1 MCFIIRQIQAYK
13 KHLLPY
19 GIYNIGKGFGG
30 MDILILKRKYNFP
43 SIALRVESQRYFEI
57 IHTVNDTFDKVHQR
71 ELQLGTA
78 AIASL
83 VYLLDKYG
91 IEQDQ

>member
-1 MCFIIRQIQAYK
+1 
-13 KHLLPY
+13 
-19 GIYNIGKGFGG
+19 
-30 MDILILKRKYNFP
+30 MDILTLKRKYNFP

-91 IEQDQ
+91 IKRQNCEQH